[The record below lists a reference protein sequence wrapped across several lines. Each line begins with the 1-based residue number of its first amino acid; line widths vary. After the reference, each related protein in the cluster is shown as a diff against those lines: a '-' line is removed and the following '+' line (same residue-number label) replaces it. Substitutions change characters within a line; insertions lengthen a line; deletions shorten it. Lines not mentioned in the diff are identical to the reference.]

1 MRSLIEIFNNSKVI
15 AVIGFS
21 ENPARPSNRIG
32 RYLAGNSFTVYG
44 VNPVLKGKSVDDIIC
59 YDSLINVPFKIDI
72 VNIFRRSE
80 FITGI
85 VNEVLM
91 FKVRPS
97 VIWTQYG
104 VIDSAAKDLAL
115 KNNIE
120 YVENK
125 CIMTEHQ
132 KLFL

>member
-1 MRSLIEIFNNSKVI
+1 MNSLNEIFNDCKVI
-15 AVIGFS
+15 AIIGFS

-32 RYLAGNSFTVYG
+32 RYLKGNLYTVYG
-44 VNPVLKGKSVDDIIC
+44 VNPELEGKSVDGIIC
-59 YDSLINVPFKIDI
+59 YGSLKNIPSKIDL

-80 FITGI
+80 FLTGI
-85 VNEVLM
+85 LNEVL
-91 FKVRPS
+91 KLNEKPS

>member
-1 MRSLIEIFNNSKVI
+1 M
-15 AVIGFS
+15 
-21 ENPARPSNRIG
+21 
-32 RYLAGNSFTVYG
+32 
-44 VNPVLKGKSVDDIIC
+44 LKGKSVDDIIC

-80 FITGI
+80 FLTGI

-91 FKVRPS
+91 LKVRPS

-125 CIMTEHQ
+125 CIMTEHK

>member
-32 RYLAGNSFTVYG
+32 RYLTGNLYTVYG
-44 VNPVLKGKSVDDIIC
+44 VNPKLAGKSVDDIIC
-59 YDSLINVPFKIDI
+59 YSSLDNVPCKIDI
-72 VNIFRRSE
+72 INIFRRSE
-80 FITGI
+80 FLTVI

-91 FKVRPS
+91 LKEKPS
-97 VIWTQYG
+97 VIWTQVG
-104 VIDSAAKDLAL
+104 VIDSGAKDLAYI
-115 KNNIE
+115 NNLE

>member
-1 MRSLIEIFNNSKVI
+1 MNSLNEIFTVCKVI
-15 AVIGFS
+15 AIIGFS

-32 RYLAGNSFTVYG
+32 RYLTGNSYTVYG
-44 VNPVLKGKSVDDIIC
+44 VNPELEGKSVDGIIC
-59 YDSLINVPFKIDI
+59 YGSLKNIPSKIDL

-80 FITGI
+80 FLTGI
-85 VNEVLM
+85 LNEVL
-91 FKVRPS
+91 KLNEKPS

-104 VIDSAAKDLAL
+104 VIDFAAKNLAYR
-115 KNNIE
+115 NNLE

>member
-32 RYLAGNSFTVYG
+32 RYLAVNSYTVYG
-44 VNPVLKGKSVDDIIC
+44 INPILAGKSVDDIIC
-59 YDSLINVPFKIDI
+59 YGSLSKVPFKIDI
-72 VNIFRRSE
+72 VNVFRRSE
-80 FITGI
+80 FLSGI

-91 FKVRPS
+91 LKDRPS

-104 VIDSAAKDLAL
+104 VIDSVAKDLAY